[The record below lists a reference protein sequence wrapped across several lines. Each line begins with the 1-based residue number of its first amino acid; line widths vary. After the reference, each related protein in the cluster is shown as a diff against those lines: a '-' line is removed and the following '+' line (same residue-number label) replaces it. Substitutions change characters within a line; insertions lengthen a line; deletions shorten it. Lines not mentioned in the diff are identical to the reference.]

1 MHVCYV
7 IFFSTVCGSDSHTF
21 HIDWISS
28 ILWGAH
34 VRTRGWWWLTDVQLN
49 HRGRGTWFRMQLSS
63 YRLLRNWKTA
73 LQLSSSSRG
82 VYRKV
87 KMCRK
92 LQFLSHIFLCSG
104 GFICVFTKH
113 THVFVCVCEWR
124 ELFIYSSGGHL
135 IPASQCQVAERTE
148 IVSCSHAHIAAIPG
162 PDRRR
167 ESQNAER
174 EEEGSSLR
182 SVSRWPRGP
191 QPGNNG
197 QDGGPS
203 SAISTALL
211 MNFPCWAW
219 ETAPQ
224 SLHFELVLPL
234 EVIFYS

>member
-124 ELFIYSSGGHL
+124 ELFIYSSGGPPNPGLSMSSSRAHRN
-135 IPASQCQVAERTE
+135 SVVQ
-148 IVSCSHAHIAAIPG
+148 SCSHSCYSRAWSQAG
-162 PDRRR
+162 EPDCWERRRR
-167 ESQNAER
+167 EFTAFCF
-174 EEEGSSLR
+174 
-182 SVSRWPRGP
+182 SVASWTPARK
-191 QPGNNG
+191 
-197 QDGGPS
+197 
-203 SAISTALL
+203 
-211 MNFPCWAW
+211 
-219 ETAPQ
+219 
-224 SLHFELVLPL
+224 
-234 EVIFYS
+234 